1 MMLTKLFSNFFL
13 PPGSRPF
20 DQRDPDEGEGEAGQE
35 EVNRPAYARI
45 DKLPED
51 LTRSL

>member
-1 MMLTKLFSNFFL
+1 MHLSSNFYIL
-13 PPGSRPF
+13 SSGSRPF

-35 EVNRPAYARI
+35 EVNQPAFAKI

-51 LTRSL
+51 LTRNL